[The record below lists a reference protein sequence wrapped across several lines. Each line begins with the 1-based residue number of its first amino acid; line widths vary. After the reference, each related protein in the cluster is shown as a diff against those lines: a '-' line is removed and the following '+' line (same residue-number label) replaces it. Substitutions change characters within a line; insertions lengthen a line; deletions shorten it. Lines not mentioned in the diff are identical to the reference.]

1 MSDKITRASIPAAS
15 GIRQPPRSSSVIPKE
30 QMTPYQRWEIPNF
43 DHAQTSRSVA
53 GTSRIADEL
62 GELQKKSRD
71 DGYAAGH
78 SEGYAAGLQQARTEA
93 AQIHTLMQNLQEGI
107 NHIDQELA
115 QSLLDLSLEVA
126 RKMAT
131 ESLKV
136 KPEII
141 LEVIRTAIASLPHFN
156 QNAHLILH
164 PQDAELVREQ
174 MGEQLIHAGWKIF
187 TDSKIQ
193 CGGCKLETAH
203 SNIDATVQE
212 RWNHIVESI
221 GQDQSWLA

>member
-1 MSDKITRASIPAAS
+1 MSDKITRTSALVAS
-15 GIRQPPRSSSVIPKE
+15 GTRQPPHTSSVIPKE

-43 DHAQTSRSVA
+43 GHAQKSRSVA
-53 GTSRIADEL
+53 GTSGMADEL
-62 GELQKKSRD
+62 GKLQKESRD
-71 DGYAAGH
+71 EGYAAGH
-78 SEGYAAGLQQARTEA
+78 SEGYAAGLQQARAEA
-93 AQIHTLMQNLQEGI
+93 SQIHTLMQSLQEGI
-107 NHIDQELA
+107 NQIDQELA

-126 RKMAT
+126 RKMAG

-141 LEVIRTAIASLPHFN
+141 LEIIRTAIASLPHFN

-174 MGEQLIHAGWKIF
+174 MGEQLVHAGWKIF

-193 CGGCKLETAH
+193 CGGCRLETAH

-212 RWNHIVESI
+212 RWHHIVESI
-221 GQDQSWLA
+221 GQNQSWLA